1 MHRELLL
8 ILDHELA
15 LEVVLLLCQNLQ
27 GRDNSS
33 WNLLLMEMLFHVLR
47 GHDAADVASLSTH
60 FKHSSN
66 KQQPNNT
73 TQPAAQDGEQEQAPM
88 TLQGPGEGS
97 GASASLGG
105 LKKDEL
111 SRAMLSQRSSISRH
125 NRFGTQLKLSDPS
138 GLIRYAPHPHIPLSA
153 HPGLVVWERGPCAGG
168 VSALCAGS

>member
-1 MHRELLL
+1 MDRVHRELLL

-47 GHDAADVASLSTH
+47 GHDAADVASLSTY
-60 FKHSSN
+60 FKHTVN
-66 KQQPNNT
+66 KTNT
-73 TQPAAQDGEQEQAPM
+73 TQPAAQDGEQEQAPT

-105 LKKDEL
+105 LKKDEM
-111 SRAMLSQRSSISRH
+111 SRAMLSQRSTISRH

-138 GLIRYAPHPHIPLSA
+138 GLIRYAPHAHTPL
-153 HPGLVVWERGPCAGG
+153 VY
-168 VSALCAGS
+168 